1 MRRRERF
8 LAERIRMM
16 VAAMPIA
23 LPAPTVTVALA
34 KLPTGEDPQIT
45 LLRAERD
52 LAQRADVR
60 NRVITLS

>member
-1 MRRRERF
+1 
-8 LAERIRMM
+8 MM
-16 VAAMPIA
+16 IAAMPIA

-52 LAQRADVR
+52 LAQAEAR
-60 NRVITLS
+60 NRAITLA